1 MKTMTITTTDEESE
15 ILSMMNNKDREKYIE
30 DNLVPRWVI
39 CGYGYYGV
47 KSLDGTRLEI
57 KIGDNCD

>member
-1 MKTMTITTTDEESE
+1 
-15 ILSMMNNKDREKYIE
+15 MMNSKDREKYIE
-30 DNLVPRWVI
+30 DNLIPQWVS

-57 KIGDNCD
+57 KIGDSCD